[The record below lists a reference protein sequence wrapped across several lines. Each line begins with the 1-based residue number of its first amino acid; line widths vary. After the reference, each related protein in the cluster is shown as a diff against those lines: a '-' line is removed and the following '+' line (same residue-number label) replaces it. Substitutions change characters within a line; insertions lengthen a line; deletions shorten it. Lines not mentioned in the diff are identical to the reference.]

1 MDRWIENGC
10 PEGNKADLPEPAQ
23 FAEGWGIDKPDQ
35 VFYMGDEPYTV
46 PAEGVVS
53 YKHFIVDPGF
63 TEDHWIKQ
71 AEVKAGNPA
80 VVHHVIVFIQQQGSL
95 DFGDPQMAYAPG
107 MTPRRLENGA
117 RSAFRPG
124 RSWSFNATT
133 RPMASARRSQLRGPG
148 LCQARG
154 SDARS
159 AGIELRPDDATHP
172 AERGES
178 PGRRGSTSSAA
189 KQRS

>member
-1 MDRWIENGC
+1 MSTIIALLDRWIENGC
-10 PEGNKADLPEPAQ
+10 PEGNKTDLPDPAQ
-23 FAEGWGIDKPDQ
+23 FAEGWGIDEPDQ
-35 VFYMGDEPYTV
+35 VFYMRDESYTV

-107 MTPRRLENGA
+107 MTPRRLEN
-117 RSAFRPG
+117 RRRNPHSG
-124 RSWSFNATT
+124 RVEA
-133 RPMASARRSQLRGPG
+133 G
-148 LCQARG
+148 LSMPLHA
-154 SDARS
+154 
-159 AGIELRPDDATHP
+159 
-172 AERGES
+172 
-178 PGRRGSTSSAA
+178 
-189 KQRS
+189 